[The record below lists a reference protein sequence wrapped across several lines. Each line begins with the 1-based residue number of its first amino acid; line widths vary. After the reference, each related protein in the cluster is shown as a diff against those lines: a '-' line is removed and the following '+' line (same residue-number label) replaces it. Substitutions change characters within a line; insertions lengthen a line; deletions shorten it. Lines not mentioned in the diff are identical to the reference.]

1 MITITPPSPQG
12 LLTPFAL
19 VQVVS
24 DFIGPVPDGTTWQIT
39 IYSSLEPGQGQD
51 LYQITKGDVHS
62 AIGQFVIGP
71 TADQQ
76 TFINP
81 EVVVRDETDVHVTVE
96 LVQPGNVVI
105 DSGTVTGKWNSTAGF
120 QLSPPLSI
128 PGAGGLTEQQAQ
140 QLTEV
145 HQSTFLSQL
154 LDRLTLI
161 PLTSGPSPGPVST
174 NLTENTWGVLIRIAT
189 IPLGVAPQTPDGDY
203 FVKTLASVRLFRGVD
218 LWQRYPIHTS
228 SKIISFL
235 GEPVVAAIPQLRAEQ
250 WLLNITLEV
259 DFLPGVT
266 GEVFLMRFG

>member
-1 MITITPPSPQG
+1 MITITPPLPQG
-12 LLTPFAL
+12 LLTPFAI

-24 DFIGPVPDGTTWQIT
+24 DFIGTVPDGTTWRIT
-39 IYSSLEPGQGQD
+39 IYSSPEPGQGQD

-62 AIGQFVIGP
+62 ALGQFVIGP
-71 TADQQ
+71 ATDQQ
-76 TFINP
+76 TFVNP

-96 LVQPGNVVI
+96 LVQPGNVVM

-128 PGAGGLTEQQAQ
+128 PGTGGLTEQQAQ

-145 HQSTFLSQL
+145 HQSTALTQL

-161 PLTSGPSPGPVST
+161 PLTTGPSAGPITRV
-174 NLTENTWGVLIRIAT
+174 LDENMWGVLIRIAT
-189 IPLGVAPQTPDGDY
+189 IPLGVEPQTPDGDY
-203 FVKTLASVRLFRGVD
+203 WVKTLASVRLFRGSD
-218 LWQRYPIHTS
+218 IWQRYPIHTS

-235 GEPVVAAIPQLRAEQ
+235 GEPVVAAIPLLRTLQ
-250 WLLNITLEV
+250 WLLDITLEV